1 MVVKDFASQ
10 PASPSAQFDIS
21 NGTFTFIAGEMAKAG
36 QVEIDTPFGR
46 IRGRARTGGIGM
58 LSLAS
63 LFFAAME
70 QVDAAPSDTSFL
82 DDGNIR
88 FKDLTSDYGVVELT
102 TIDGRT
108 ILINDPG
115 ETVVLR
121 RIGSATTESHVTNSL
136 ATMLSYQSDQANA
149 LHIFSMGPSGP
160 AGNGSNGS
168 STPPPVLPPIIPINL
183 GTQPPPFDPPHFT
196 LPPPGGA
203 NNILD
208 IFVPTPE
215 TLPPPVPPSLTISP
229 TINTSTG
236 LTTTIAS
243 GGLTKANTLTIMG
256 TVTGDDLSSVS
267 VHVLDQ
273 FNGTTTDLGAATID
287 PSGNW
292 SLQTPQLGDG
302 SHTFTAEAFSNAST
316 PAFAGPVTATVDT
329 VPPTV
334 TISTND
340 SSLKIGDVAH
350 LTFTLSEADAN
361 FSVNDIVVTG
371 GTLSNFA
378 GSGTSFTA
386 DFTPLSKSTTPATVD
401 VAGATFTDAAGND
414 NLASPPLIMTVN
426 TVSAATWS
434 ISGDT
439 SVTEG
444 NAANYTVHLAGT
456 LQAGQTA
463 TIHLAVADITTT
475 SADYA
480 SFVAAV
486 NTAITGRAD
495 LSFDANT
502 GTLTYTGD
510 GSNPMADLVIHLG
523 AVNDS
528 LVEGPEQ
535 YQVVLSTPGTT
546 TVSDI
551 TLGTSEVTTTIIDI
565 NAATWSISGDAS
577 VTEGTAAN
585 YTVHLA
591 GTLAANETATIHLA
605 IANITTTSADYANF
619 VAAVNTAITGRTD
632 LSFDANSGT
641 LTYTGTGS
649 PMADLVI
656 HLGAVNDGLV
666 EGPEQYSVSLSNPG
680 STSGANVAGTGSVTT
695 TIIDTNAATW
705 SISGD
710 ASVTEGNVANYTVH
724 LAGTLAANETATTH
738 LAIANITTT
747 SADYANF
754 VAAVNTAITGRTDLS
769 FDANSGTLTYTGTG
783 SPMADLVIHLGTV
796 NDSQLEGNEQ
806 YSVSLSNPGSTT
818 GADVVGTAS
827 VITTI
832 IDNDPTAGTPI
843 TLQVD
848 EAALSTG
855 SNPSLTTET
864 ANGPLS
870 FTAAGFNLVSFAF
883 STDISGLTT
892 DLNNDGTQDIFWVRD
907 SGTQISGYLDAAHTE
922 LADRLT
928 LSAPPGGIAAGATGS
943 VTVTET
949 LSAALKNPND
959 NGAQVSSLGHVGVVA
974 TDTNGDTA
982 TGTVNPFDK
991 DDVPTASPASNSE
1004 QAVAPDT
1011 NLLITLDLSGSMGDP
1026 SGVGGLTKLQ
1036 LAEQAVLNLMQQ
1048 YDTLGHVKVELVT
1061 FSDSARDASG
1071 GWVDLS
1077 DPAAK
1082 ANLINIILGLSAGG
1096 NTNYAAALTADMAD
1110 YAATGKLAGSNV
1122 QNVAYFLSDGQPT
1135 SGDEITGGLNT
1146 GRQGAWTSFLNT
1158 NDIDSF
1164 ALGMGTASNQP
1175 AFQAALNPIAFDGRG
1190 SGTDTNGIVVTD
1202 LSQLVGTLVST
1213 VNAAPVTGNLIGG
1226 LTANLGADGGHFL
1239 SLVVNGVDGA
1249 GTSTTYTFDPTSATP
1264 ITVSGI
1270 SHEISFNASTDVLT
1284 VHTVSGTLALDMG
1297 GANVGQYVYTP
1308 SASVTSATEQFGYNV
1323 VDGDGDTAGSTL
1335 TVTISP
1341 PPASATNQV
1350 LIGGSNADT
1359 LNGGQGDDILIGN
1372 GGNDTLNG

>member
-1 MVVKDFASQ
+1 
-10 PASPSAQFDIS
+10 
-21 NGTFTFIAGEMAKAG
+21 
-36 QVEIDTPFGR
+36 
-46 IRGRARTGGIGM
+46 
-58 LSLAS
+58 
-63 LFFAAME
+63 
-70 QVDAAPSDTSFL
+70 
-82 DDGNIR
+82 
-88 FKDLTSDYGVVELT
+88 
-102 TIDGRT
+102 
-108 ILINDPG
+108 
-115 ETVVLR
+115 
-121 RIGSATTESHVTNSL
+121 
-136 ATMLSYQSDQANA
+136 
-149 LHIFSMGPSGP
+149 MGPSGP

-168 STPPPVLPPIIPINL
+168 STPPPVLPPIVPINL

-215 TLPPPVPPSLTISP
+215 TLPPPVPPSMTISP

-710 ASVTEGNVANYTVH
+710 ASVTEGTAANYTVHLAGTLAANETATIHLAIANITTTSADYANFVAAVNTAITGRTDLSFDANSGTLTHTGTGSPMADLVIHLGTVNDSLVEGPEQYSVSLSNPGSTSGANVAGTGSVTTTIIDTNAATWSISGDASVTEGNVANYTVH

-991 DDVPTASPASNSE
+991 DDVPTASPASNSG
-1004 QAVAPDT
+1004 QAVSPDT

-1036 LAEQAVLNLMQQ
+1036 LAEQAILNLMQQ

-1061 FSDSARDASG
+1061 FSDTARNASG

-1096 NTNYAAALTADMAD
+1096 NTNYAAALTARH
-1110 YAATGKLAGSNV
+1110 G
-1122 QNVAYFLSDGQPT
+1122 
-1135 SGDEITGGLNT
+1135 
-1146 GRQGAWTSFLNT
+1146 
-1158 NDIDSF
+1158 
-1164 ALGMGTASNQP
+1164 
-1175 AFQAALNPIAFDGRG
+1175 
-1190 SGTDTNGIVVTD
+1190 
-1202 LSQLVGTLVST
+1202 
-1213 VNAAPVTGNLIGG
+1213 
-1226 LTANLGADGGHFL
+1226 
-1239 SLVVNGVDGA
+1239 
-1249 GTSTTYTFDPTSATP
+1249 
-1264 ITVSGI
+1264 
-1270 SHEISFNASTDVLT
+1270 
-1284 VHTVSGTLALDMG
+1284 
-1297 GANVGQYVYTP
+1297 
-1308 SASVTSATEQFGYNV
+1308 
-1323 VDGDGDTAGSTL
+1323 
-1335 TVTISP
+1335 
-1341 PPASATNQV
+1341 
-1350 LIGGSNADT
+1350 
-1359 LNGGQGDDILIGN
+1359 
-1372 GGNDTLNG
+1372 